1 MIQRINKTKLV
12 KMAGVSRNTFDK
24 RYMAWV
30 MQNEPPMYQNERIIE
45 WTADAANRILD
56 AIASFLNHLCDGEL
70 ENFLT
75 KSPDIN
81 YIRFNSVKTLR
92 FKVLFISS

>member
-1 MIQRINKTKLV
+1 
-12 KMAGVSRNTFDK
+12 MAAIVHSDK
-24 RYMAWV
+24 AKKAIKKIKEA
-30 MQNEPPMYQNERIIE
+30 MQDYPLFLNHLCDGEHAKAQQ
-45 WTADAANRILD
+45 TSAAF
-56 AIASFLNHLCDGEL
+56 FLNHLCDGEL

>member
-1 MIQRINKTKLV
+1 
-12 KMAGVSRNTFDK
+12 MANGVNLEELEIPLFLNHLCDGELYITDK
-24 RYMAWV
+24 NGGAY
-30 MQNEPPMYQNERIIE
+30 
-45 WTADAANRILD
+45 
-56 AIASFLNHLCDGEL
+56 FLNHLCDGEL